1 MTRTA
6 LGERFLDA
14 LGLDA
19 DFIETVI
26 GDLAEESAERATTDG
41 LLRARLWYAREFV
54 RSMPHLLY
62 AAIRRGGPRARLL
75 IATVVSTIVITAAVI
90 VAFVLLRAGPPAGL
104 VTDLADASSAI
115 LLNDTKPVLLGMR
128 VVDKRGRTLDSLPVR
143 YTWKAG
149 AAIGVTSNGVITCT
163 ERGDA
168 VVSASVGDVARRF
181 VVRCRPVDRV
191 EAASW
196 IDLTT
201 DSPPRELAFNAVGTD
216 GRPVEDLRGVAQIGD
231 SSVAK
236 LRGMMIHP
244 ARVGM
249 TFIDVNVG
257 GRHTTTRVF
266 VHERVASLAGLRP
279 DQQFVATSVRLAQGD
294 TIEWPL
300 PKGHFWIKYIAG
312 AEGDA
317 PPSIWIEG
325 PASCFPS
332 DGLHAYRVTL
342 ETFAAEC
349 SGAAGATVKIA
360 HGRMGAAVVQGV
372 LAIDRM

>member
-1 MTRTA
+1 
-6 LGERFLDA
+6 
-14 LGLDA
+14 
-19 DFIETVI
+19 
-26 GDLAEESAERATTDG
+26 
-41 LLRARLWYAREFV
+41 
-54 RSMPHLLY
+54 MPHLLY

-75 IATVVSTIVITAAVI
+75 VATLVSTVVVTAAVI

-143 YTWKAG
+143 YSWQAG
-149 AAIGVTSNGVITCT
+149 ASIGVTSNGVITCT

-168 VVSASVGDVARRF
+168 VVNASIGDVARKF
-181 VVRCRPVDRV
+181 VVRCRPVERV
-191 EAASW
+191 EASSW
-196 IDLTT
+196 IDLLT
-201 DSPPRELAFNAVGTD
+201 DSPPRELAFNAIGTD
-216 GRPVEDLRGVAQIGD
+216 GLPVRDLRGFAQISD

-244 ARVGM
+244 AKVGM
-249 TFIDVNVG
+249 AYIDVNVG

-266 VHERVASLAGLRP
+266 VHERVSTLVGLRP
-279 DQQFVATSVRLAQGD
+279 DQHFVGAPVRLAQGD

-300 PKGHFWIKYIAG
+300 PTGQFWIKYLAA

-325 PASCFPS
+325 PANCFAS
-332 DGLHAYRVTL
+332 DGLHVYRVTL

-349 SGAAGATVKIA
+349 SGAAGAKVKIA
-360 HGRMGAAVVQGV
+360 HGKMGAAVVKGV